1 MRFLLISKS
10 SNVFGLDKDISSGI
24 IENNEKSSKKA
35 LININIKLENS
46 SNLFFLEIK
55 LYISL
60 KRKNVF
66 ELLVSLLNVLNN
78 ILMINLK

>member
-1 MRFLLISKS
+1 MRFLLISNS

-66 ELLVSLLNVLNN
+66 ELLVSLLNFLNN
-78 ILMINLK
+78 IIIITLK